1 MRVVNNV
8 SKYFLYISIIII
20 VGIVIIDFFISYR
33 SNDYI
38 YDNFEKLPKNKVGLV
53 LGTSKY
59 YSKGILN
66 EFYKDRILTAY
77 RLYKNDKVDYLL
89 VSGDNSHISYNEP
102 ITMRNDLIKLGVPDS
117 VIYLDYAGFRT
128 LDAIIRAQR
137 VFGQDKFTI
146 ISQNFHNQRAL
157 FIARK
162 NNIHAIAYNAAAAS
176 FPNHLRVRIREVFAR
191 TKVFLD
197 IYVLNT
203 QPKFLG
209 KKIDIK

>member
-1 MRVVNNV
+1 M

-77 RLYKNDKVDYLL
+77 RLYKNDKVDFLL
-89 VSGDNSHISYNEP
+89 VSGDNSTISYNEP

-137 VFGQDKFTI
+137 VFGQDRFTI
-146 ISQNFHNQRAL
+146 ISQNFHNERAI
-157 FIARK
+157 FIARNK
-162 NNIHAIAYNAAAAS
+162 NIKAIGFNAAAAS
-176 FPNHLRVRIREVFAR
+176 FPNHLRVRLREVFAR